1 MAGTSTPSWA
11 NWTGGYETSGA
22 SAVKQANTA
31 DMFKTVGPILAIA
44 GMASSAIGAYYSAK
58 TQQYQL
64 ASQAL
69 TMDFQKSM
77 SELNAKNA
85 EFTAQTILDSGQ
97 RQIGAV
103 TMRAGNVKSASRAS
117 MAARGIQAGVGSAAD
132 VIATTDL
139 IKEVDVNTINARSVQ
154 AAEAQRMQAVNAQ
167 NQAMMAGVSAENA
180 RMGASTISP
189 LMSTASSLL
198 GSASSVATAYYSDKR
213 MAAYE
218 NWLAKQ
224 TS

>member
-11 NWTGGYETSGA
+11 NWTSGPETYGA
-22 SAVKQANTA
+22 STAKAASTA
-31 DMFKTVGPILAIA
+31 DMFKTVGPILAVA
-44 GMASSAIGAYYSAK
+44 GMATSAIGAYYAAK

-64 ASQAL
+64 NSQAL

-85 EFTAQTILDSGQ
+85 EFTAQTILESGQ

-103 TMRAGNVKSASRAS
+103 TMRAGNVKGAARAS

-167 NQAMMAGVSAENA
+167 NQAMMSGVSAENA
-180 RMGASTISP
+180 RMGASTINP
-189 LMSTASSLL
+189 FMSTTSSLL
-198 GSASSVATAYYSDKR
+198 GGASSVATAYYSDKR

>member
-11 NWTGGYETSGA
+11 NWTSGPETYGA
-22 SAVKQANTA
+22 STVKQASTA
-31 DMFKTVGPILAIA
+31 EMFQTVGPILAIA

-64 ASQAL
+64 ESQAL
-69 TMDFQKSM
+69 NNDFQKSM

-97 RQIGAV
+97 RQIGAA
-103 TMRAGNVKSASRAS
+103 TMRAGNIKGAARAS

-154 AAEAQRMQAVNAQ
+154 AAEAQRMQKVNLE
-167 NQAMMAGVSAENA
+167 NQASMYGVSADNA
-180 RMGASTISP
+180 RMGASTINP
-189 LMSTASSLL
+189 FLSTTGSLL
-198 GSASSVATAYYSDKR
+198 GSASTVATAYYSDKR

-224 TS
+224 Q

>member
-1 MAGTSTPSWA
+1 
-11 NWTGGYETSGA
+11 
-22 SAVKQANTA
+22 
-31 DMFKTVGPILAIA
+31 MFQTVGPILAIA

-64 ASQAL
+64 NSQAL

-85 EFTAQTILDSGQ
+85 EFTAQTILESGQ
-97 RQIGAV
+97 RQIGAA
-103 TMRAGNVKSASRAS
+103 TMRAGNIKGSAKAS

-154 AAEAQRMQAVNAQ
+154 AAEAQRMQKVNLE
-167 NQAMMAGVSAENA
+167 NQAMMSGVSADNA
-180 RMGASTISP
+180 RMGASTINP
-189 LMSTASSLL
+189 FMSTTGSLL
-198 GSASSVATAYYSDKR
+198 GSASTVATAYYSDKR

-224 TS
+224 SS

>member
-1 MAGTSTPSWA
+1 MANSSTPSWA
-11 NWTGGYETSGA
+11 NWTGSIKPEGA
-22 SAVKQANTA
+22 SQAQTA
-31 DMFKTVGPILAIA
+31 NMFQTVGPILAIA

-64 ASQAL
+64 NSQAL

-85 EFTAQTILDSGQ
+85 EFTAQTILESGQ
-97 RQIGAV
+97 RQIGAA
-103 TMRAGNVKSASRAS
+103 TMRAGNIKGSAKAS

-154 AAEAQRMQAVNAQ
+154 AAEAQRMQKVNLE
-167 NQAMMAGVSAENA
+167 NQAMMSGVSADNA
-180 RMGASTISP
+180 RMGASTINP
-189 LMSTASSLL
+189 FMSTTGSLL
-198 GSASSVATAYYSDKR
+198 GSASTVATAYYSDKR

-224 TS
+224 SS

>member
-22 SAVKQANTA
+22 SAVKEANTA

-64 ASQAL
+64 NSQAL
-69 TMDFQKSM
+69 TMDYQKSM

-85 EFTAQTILDSGQ
+85 EFTAQTILESGQ

-103 TMRAGNVKSASRAS
+103 TMRAGNVKGAARAS

-154 AAEAQRMQAVNAQ
+154 AAEAQRMQKVNLE
-167 NQAMMAGVSAENA
+167 NQAMMSGVSADNA

-189 LMSTASSLL
+189 FMSTSGSLL
-198 GSASSVATAYYSDKR
+198 GSASTVATAYYSDKR

-224 TS
+224 SS

>member
-11 NWTGGYETSGA
+11 NWTSSPETYGA
-22 SAVKQANTA
+22 STPKAANTA
-31 DMFKTVGPILAIA
+31 EMFQTVGPILAIA
-44 GMASSAIGAYYSAK
+44 GMATSAIGAYYAAK

-64 ASQAL
+64 ESQAL
-69 TMDFQKSM
+69 TNDFQKSM

-85 EFTAQTILDSGQ
+85 EFTAQTILESGQ

-103 TMRAGNVKSASRAS
+103 TMRAGNVKGAARAS

-139 IKEVDVNTINARSVQ
+139 MKEVDVNTINARSVQ
-154 AAEAQRMQAVNAQ
+154 AAEAQRMAAVNSQ
-167 NQAMMAGVSAENA
+167 NQAMMAGVSADNA
-180 RMGASTISP
+180 RMGASTINP
-189 LMSTASSLL
+189 FMASTGSLL
-198 GSASSVATAYYSDKR
+198 GSASTVASAYYQDKR

-224 TS
+224 Q

>member
-11 NWTGGYETSGA
+11 NWTSGPETYGA
-22 SAVKQANTA
+22 STAKQANTA

-44 GMASSAIGAYYSAK
+44 GMASSAIGAYYGAK

-64 ASQAL
+64 ESQAL
-69 TMDFQKSM
+69 NMDFQKSM

-85 EFTAQTILDSGQ
+85 EFTAQTILESGQ

-103 TMRAGNVKSASRAS
+103 TMRAGNVKGAARAS

-139 IKEVDVNTINARSVQ
+139 IKEVDVNTINARAVQ
-154 AAEAQRMQAVNAQ
+154 TAEAQRMAAVNAQ
-167 NQAMMAGVSAENA
+167 NQAMMSGVSADNA
-180 RMGASTISP
+180 RMGASTINP
-189 LMSTASSLL
+189 FMSTSASLL
-198 GSASSVATAYYSDKR
+198 GGASSVATAYYSDKR

-224 TS
+224 SS

>member
-11 NWTGGYETSGA
+11 TWTSGPETYGA
-22 SAVKQANTA
+22 STPKTANTA
-31 DMFKTVGPILAIA
+31 EMFQTVGPILAVA
-44 GMASSAIGAYYSAK
+44 GMATSAIGAYYAAK

-64 ASQAL
+64 ESQAL
-69 TMDFQKSM
+69 NMDFQKSM

-85 EFTAQTILDSGQ
+85 EFTAQTILESGQ

-103 TMRAGNVKSASRAS
+103 TMRAGNVKGAARAS

-139 IKEVDVNTINARSVQ
+139 MKEVDVNTINARSVQ
-154 AAEAQRMQAVNAQ
+154 AAEAQRMAAVNSQ
-167 NQAMMAGVSAENA
+167 NQAMMAGVSADNA
-180 RMGASTISP
+180 RMSASTINP
-189 LMSTASSLL
+189 FMATTGSLL
-198 GSASSVATAYYSDKR
+198 GSASTVASAYYQDKR

-224 TS
+224 Q